1 MPRQPRGARAGLTKN
16 STSPAVRQ
24 PETGRLKRI
33 SNVRSRIPL
42 QPRNSRAVHANGI
55 KTGSTALPLQ
65 AQEGLTNAI
74 QARTCRRQDVR
85 RRHHERR
92 RSRRHVRQRVCG
104 TPHQGGHGTDV
115 PPFEFVNTQTGEV
128 SGFEMDLVR
137 AVGKE
142 LGAKIEF
149 QVLSFDAIIPAMLS
163 GTVEMGA
170 AGFSITEE
178 RKKRVLYSDTFYTS
192 GLSLVTTKAKAGAVK
207 SMKDLEGKTI
217 GVQIGTTSHNAAK
230 KVKGAKIVTF
240 NTAGEA
246 ILDLSIGGSDAVIN
260 DRPVTAYIMTQQP
273 KLGAQ
278 LVHQPETYSA
288 DDFAF
293 VFRKDQSALKDEVNA
308 ALAKLKSNGEYDK
321 IYNKWFG
328 KN

>member
-1 MPRQPRGARAGLTKN
+1 MQFKLARAGVKTFAGVIM
-16 STSPAVRQ
+16 SAAVLGGMSANAFA
-24 PETGRLKRI
+24 ERL
-33 SNVRSRIPL
+33 
-42 QPRNSRAVHANGI
+42 I
-55 KTGSTALPLQ
+55 KVATEPTF
-65 AQEGLTNAI
+65 
-74 QARTCRRQDVR
+74 
-85 RRHHERR
+85 
-92 RSRRHVRQRVCG
+92 
-104 TPHQGGHGTDV
+104 

-149 QVLSFDAIIPAMLS
+149 HAIIPAMLS

-192 GLSLVTTKAKAGAVK
+192 GLSLVTTKAKASAVK

>member
-1 MPRQPRGARAGLTKN
+1 MPPPVPIFEMMWRIMSFEHTPGRNFPSTFMRMLFGFDCRMHCEARAI
-16 STSPAVRQ
+16 STSLVP
-24 PETGRLKRI
+24 
-33 SNVRSRIPL
+33 IPKATHPKAPWVEVWL
-42 QPRNSRAVHANGI
+42 SP
-55 KTGSTALPLQ
+55 
-65 AQEGLTNAI
+65 
-74 QARTCRRQDVR
+74 
-85 RRHHERR
+85 
-92 RSRRHVRQRVCG
+92 
-104 TPHQGGHGTDV
+104 
-115 PPFEFVNTQTGEV
+115 QTMVMPGCVSPV
-128 SGFEMDLVR
+128 SGPTTWIMPLRGDPI
-137 AVGKE
+137 GKMVM
-142 LGAKIEF
+142 LLSAQLAYSAATCAADCGSAIGRGGA
-149 QVLSFDAIIPAMLS
+149 
-163 GTVEMGA
+163 GG
-170 AGFSITEE
+170 G
-178 RKKRVLYSDTFYTS
+178 
-192 GLSLVTTKAKAGAVK
+192 
-207 SMKDLEGKTI
+207 
-217 GVQIGTTSHNAAK
+217 SHNAAK

>member
-1 MPRQPRGARAGLTKN
+1 MFMKKAFAAVLATAVLVAGAVEAKDLRVA
-16 STSPAVRQ
+16 
-24 PETGRLKRI
+24 
-33 SNVRSRIPL
+33 SN
-42 QPRNSRAVHANGI
+42 
-55 KTGSTALPLQ
+55 TTF
-65 AQEGLTNAI
+65 
-74 QARTCRRQDVR
+74 
-85 RRHHERR
+85 
-92 RSRRHVRQRVCG
+92 
-104 TPHQGGHGTDV
+104 
-115 PPFEFVNTQTGEV
+115 PPFEFVNTKTQEIT
-128 SGFEMDLVR
+128 GFEMDLIR
-137 AVGKE
+137 AMGKQAGYE
-142 LGAKIEF
+142 VKITNMA
-149 QVLSFDAIIPAMLS
+149 FDGIIPAVLS
-163 GTVEMGA
+163 GSVDVGA
-170 AGFSITEE
+170 SGFSVTEE

-192 GLSLVTTKAKAGAVK
+192 GLSLVTTKAKASAVK

-217 GVQIGTTSHNAAK
+217 GVQIGTTSH
-230 KVKGAKIVTF
+230 

>member
-1 MPRQPRGARAGLTKN
+1 MFMKKAFAAVLATAVLVAGAVEAKDLRVA
-16 STSPAVRQ
+16 
-24 PETGRLKRI
+24 
-33 SNVRSRIPL
+33 SN
-42 QPRNSRAVHANGI
+42 
-55 KTGSTALPLQ
+55 TTF
-65 AQEGLTNAI
+65 
-74 QARTCRRQDVR
+74 
-85 RRHHERR
+85 
-92 RSRRHVRQRVCG
+92 
-104 TPHQGGHGTDV
+104 
-115 PPFEFVNTQTGEV
+115 PPFEFVNTKTQEIT
-128 SGFEMDLVR
+128 GFEMDLIR
-137 AVGKE
+137 AMGKQAGYE
-142 LGAKIEF
+142 VKITNMA
-149 QVLSFDAIIPAMLS
+149 FDGIIPAVLS
-163 GTVEMGA
+163 GSVDVGA
-170 AGFSITEE
+170 SGFSVTEE

>member
-1 MPRQPRGARAGLTKN
+1 MHFKFARAGKTVAGLIM
-16 STSPAVRQ
+16 SAAVLGGISGNAYA
-24 PETGRLKRI
+24 ERL
-33 SNVRSRIPL
+33 
-42 QPRNSRAVHANGI
+42 I
-55 KTGSTALPLQ
+55 KVATEPTF
-65 AQEGLTNAI
+65 
-74 QARTCRRQDVR
+74 
-85 RRHHERR
+85 
-92 RSRRHVRQRVCG
+92 
-104 TPHQGGHGTDV
+104 
-115 PPFEFVNTQTGEV
+115 PPFEFVNTQTNQV
-128 SGFEMDLVR
+128 TGFEADLVR
-137 AVGKE
+137 AIGKDI
-142 LGAKIEF
+142 GAKIEF

-178 RKKRVLYSDTFYTS
+178 RKKRVLFSDPFYTS
-192 GLSLVTTKAKAGAVK
+192 GLSLVTTKAKAGAVT

-230 KVKGAKIVTF
+230 KVKNAKIVTF

-260 DRPVTAYIMTQQP
+260 DRPVTAYILTQQP
-273 KLGAQ
+273 KLGEQ

-293 VFRKDQSALKDEVNA
+293 TFPKNNAALKDEINA
-308 ALAKLKSNGEYDK
+308 ALAKLKANGEYQK
-321 IYNKWFG
+321 IYEKWFG

>member
-1 MPRQPRGARAGLTKN
+1 MQFKLARAGVKTFAGVIM
-16 STSPAVRQ
+16 SAAVLGGMSANAFA
-24 PETGRLKRI
+24 ERL
-33 SNVRSRIPL
+33 
-42 QPRNSRAVHANGI
+42 I
-55 KTGSTALPLQ
+55 KVATEPTF
-65 AQEGLTNAI
+65 
-74 QARTCRRQDVR
+74 
-85 RRHHERR
+85 
-92 RSRRHVRQRVCG
+92 
-104 TPHQGGHGTDV
+104 

-128 SGFEMDLVR
+128 SG
-137 AVGKE
+137 
-142 LGAKIEF
+142 
-149 QVLSFDAIIPAMLS
+149 FDAIIPAMLS

>member
-1 MPRQPRGARAGLTKN
+1 MQFKLARAGVKTFAGVIM
-16 STSPAVRQ
+16 SAAVLGGMSANAFA
-24 PETGRLKRI
+24 ERL
-33 SNVRSRIPL
+33 
-42 QPRNSRAVHANGI
+42 I
-55 KTGSTALPLQ
+55 KVATEPTF
-65 AQEGLTNAI
+65 
-74 QARTCRRQDVR
+74 
-85 RRHHERR
+85 
-92 RSRRHVRQRVCG
+92 
-104 TPHQGGHGTDV
+104 

-142 LGAKIEF
+142 LGAKIKF

-240 NTAGEA
+240 NT
-246 ILDLSIGGSDAVIN
+246 
-260 DRPVTAYIMTQQP
+260 MTQQP